1 MSIDAAKQALESVAN
16 TKTTLA
22 SVFLGYGPAV
32 AATNEAANHARETA
46 AQIDYSSPAVFIPLS
61 VAVIAGVYHL
71 MLIYKLYLDIKTKK

>member
-22 SVFLGYGPAV
+22 SVFLSYWPTV

-71 MLIYKLYLDIKTKK
+71 MLIYKLYREIKTKK

>member
-32 AATNEAANHARETA
+32 AATNESANHARETA

-61 VAVIAGVYHL
+61 VAVITGVYHL
-71 MLIYKLYLDIKTKK
+71 MLIYKLYREIKNKK

>member
-1 MSIDAAKQALESVAN
+1 MSIDAAKQALESVAT

-22 SVFLGYGPAV
+22 SVFIGYGPAV

-71 MLIYKLYLDIKTKK
+71 MLIYKLYREIKTKK